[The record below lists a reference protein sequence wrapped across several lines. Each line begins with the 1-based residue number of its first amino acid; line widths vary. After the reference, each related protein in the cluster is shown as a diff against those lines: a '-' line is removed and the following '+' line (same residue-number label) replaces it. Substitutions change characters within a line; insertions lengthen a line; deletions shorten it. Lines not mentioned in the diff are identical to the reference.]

1 MKILRRLSCFLIVVF
16 LVSQLPM
23 DLPAKRKSPKKK
35 TLKSLTYKY
44 RKWIT
49 EEVGY
54 ITTKW
59 EKQVFMQLETDRER
73 DMFIA
78 AFWKN
83 RDPNPYTEENE
94 FKIEHYKRLKFV
106 EDRFAKGTPTPGWK
120 TDQGRIYI
128 ILGQPHDIERH
139 EGESEIYPVIIWFY
153 QGLIEYGLP
162 NAFSVVFFKEG
173 NAGDYELYSPIKHGP
188 HKLLVNYTDDT
199 HDVLKAY
206 EQLKMVLPSVAKVS
220 MSLIEGDYLP
230 GARPTIRSEILVS
243 KQIVEA
249 PTKRVNDEYARKLL
263 KYKNMIDV
271 EYSVNYIANGAKVK
285 VLKDTKTGF
294 YFVHY
299 LVEPEKLSLEAMDDI
314 LYGNLE
320 VNGSVFDMK
329 GETVYQWSK
338 NVPVRLKPDQM
349 EKVKNKSF
357 SFHDFFPLVAGQYRM
372 EILIRNTSSKEFT
385 SVERELTIP
394 ASTLPGVGGI
404 LMANTVRPQKK
415 FKGNDKPFLMNGMQ
429 ILASPRDDFTIHD
442 TLHLFFQ
449 LHGLTEAQKSKGYF
463 KYSIIKDD
471 GEGKPLKTLKK
482 SISEYMG
489 PDSVNYLE
497 KFPLTGLSAAYYTIR
512 VDVYDGSDTFLFK
525 GEGDFYITP
534 MAQLKRPW
542 IISVTT
548 LSDGPE
554 NYNTLAI
561 QYANKKDFKTSE
573 VFLGQ
578 AYNRE
583 PTSAKLALN
592 YCRVLFKLN
601 KFKKIKSVGTP
612 FLQTKQKNEFLSF
625 LGFASANM
633 GQYVEAITHFKE
645 YLAYYGT
652 NIKVLNAI
660 GECYLKLGNMD
671 EALVA
676 WEKSVQLLP
685 DQKKLKTK
693 IKNLKKNKG
702 KGETKNE

>member
-1 MKILRRLSCFLIVVF
+1 MVF
-16 LVSQLPM
+16 MVSQLPM
-23 DLPAKRKSPKKK
+23 NLPAKKK
-35 TLKSLTYKY
+35 TRVKKNTVKSLPYKY

-49 EEVGY
+49 QEVGY

-59 EKQVFMQLETDRER
+59 EKKVFLQLESDRER

-106 EDRFAKGTPTPGWK
+106 EERFAKGTPTPGWK

-153 QGLIEYGLP
+153 QGMIEYGLP

-173 NAGDYELYSPIKHGP
+173 NAGDYELYSPVKHGP
-188 HKLLVNYTDDT
+188 HKLLINYTGDT

-206 EQLKMVLPSVAKVS
+206 EQLRMILPSVAKVS
-220 MSLIEGDYLP
+220 MSLIEGEFME

-249 PTKRVNDEYARKLL
+249 PTKRINDEYARKLL

-271 EYSVNYIANGAKVK
+271 EYSVNYIANAAKVT
-285 VLKDTKTGF
+285 VLKDFKTGF
-294 YFVHY
+294 NFVHY
-299 LVEPEKLSLEAMDDI
+299 MVEPEKLSMESMDGI

-320 VNGSVFDMK
+320 VNGSVFDLD

-338 NVPVRLKPDQM
+338 NVPVKLKPDQLD
-349 EKVKNKSF
+349 KIKNKAF
-357 SFHDFFPLVAGQYRM
+357 SFHDFFPLVPGKYRL

-385 SVERELTIP
+385 SIERELTIP
-394 ASTLPGVGGI
+394 DETAPGVGGI
-404 LMANTVRPQKK
+404 LMANTMRRLTK
-415 FKGNDKPFLMNGMQ
+415 FKNDDKPFLFDGQ
-429 ILASPRDDFTIHD
+429 QLLASPRDDFTVSD

-449 LHGLTEAQKSKGYF
+449 VHGLTDEVRQNGFF

-471 GEGKPLKTLKK
+471 GDMKPIKTVEKK
-482 SISEYMG
+482 IADYTGANRFNFIES
-489 PDSVNYLE
+489 
-497 KFPLTGLSAAYYTIR
+497 FPLTGLTAAYYTIR
-512 VDVYDGSDTFLFK
+512 VDVLDGNKVFQHK

-542 IISVTT
+542 IISSTT
-548 LSDGPE
+548 ESEGPE

-561 QYANKKDFKTSE
+561 QYANKKDFKRSQE
-573 VFLGQ
+573 FLEQ
-578 AYNRE
+578 AYNRS
-583 PTSAKLALN
+583 PNSPKLALN
-592 YCRVLFKLN
+592 YCRVLFKLK
-601 KFKKIKSVGTP
+601 KFKKIKSVATP
-612 FLQTKQKNEFLSF
+612 FIQTEYKNEFLSF
-625 LGFASANM
+625 LGFASANL
-633 GQYVEAITHFKE
+633 GQYMEAITHFKN

-652 NIKVLNAI
+652 NLKVLNAI
-660 GECYLKLGNMD
+660 GECYLKLGNVD
-671 EALVA
+671 DALVA
-676 WEKSVQLLP
+676 WEKSVELHP
-685 DQKKLKTK
+685 DQQELKNK

-702 KGETKNE
+702 KGDTKK